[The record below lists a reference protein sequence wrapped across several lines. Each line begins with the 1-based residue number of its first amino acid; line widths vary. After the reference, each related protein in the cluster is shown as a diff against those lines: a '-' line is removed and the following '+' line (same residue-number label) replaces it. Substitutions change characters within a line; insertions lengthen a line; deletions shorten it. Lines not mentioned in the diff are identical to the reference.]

1 MMLPLAFLP
10 EKRFML
16 RALELAQEAADAGE
30 VPVGAVVVKAGR
42 VIGEGRNRREA
53 GKTAL
58 AHAELEAI
66 HQACQALGTWRLTG
80 CDLYVTLEPCPM
92 CTGAIINAHVDR
104 VVYGADDERAG
115 CCGTAADL
123 FALPYSHRPELYRGF
138 FEAEAKALLRAFFQ
152 ALRA

>member
-1 MMLPLAFLP
+1 MPTDESYMSL
-10 EKRFML
+10 
-16 RALELAQEAADAGE
+16 ALELAREAAKLGE
-30 VPVGAVVVKAGR
+30 VPVGAVAVWDGEVVGT
-42 VIGEGRNRREA
+42 GFNRRET
-53 GKTAL
+53 GKNAL

-66 HQACQALGTWRLTG
+66 HQACQTLGTWRLTG

-104 VVYGADDERAG
+104 VVYGADDDRAG